1 MTTPFFTLIDI
12 ENPYRIRCGERRL
25 FKVEVE
31 PFVAGKSTLTLSLT
45 APTCFF
51 GGGKKEIIAEFEAAD
66 ENEIRPLEVQ
76 LVMMGS
82 RATTYTLKLKIE
94 AENSEGGKYD
104 ELIEVKLNC
113 TNPMSEEEQA
123 IEFSE
128 EPLTTLTTPIAPSE
142 TETEEE
148 DTEEDIVSEEG
159 LDEEMEETT
168 DSEEMTEEDEDD
180 EETP

>member
-31 PFVAGKSTLTLSLT
+31 PFVVGKSTLTLSLT

-51 GGGKKEIIAEFEAAD
+51 GGGKKEIIAEFEAVD

-113 TNPMSEEEQA
+113 TNPMSEEEQTV
-123 IEFSE
+123 EFSE
-128 EPLTTLTTPIAPSE
+128 EPLTTLTTPIASPEREENNQEIDVIIEEEIMEVIEE
-142 TETEEE
+142 TEVE
-148 DTEEDIVSEEG
+148 I
-159 LDEEMEETT
+159 
-168 DSEEMTEEDEDD
+168 EDD
-180 EETP
+180 EPTVTP